1 MCAFERSEKGM
12 KFNMRNKN
20 RFLFI
25 FITMIILAIILAG
38 VLYLEWKS
46 TIAKEEIVKNF
57 DTLRGY
63 KVFQLSSG
71 TDKIKKIM
79 FFITNSKDIV
89 VDTRIVETGYE
100 NDEIEDRYNE
110 LNSFLMLVYNVEKN
124 EDYIIYNDNIYNS
137 KSVHDIIKENKKDDP
152 NLIVR
157 EF

>member
-1 MCAFERSEKGM
+1 
-12 KFNMRNKN
+12 MRNKN

-100 NDEIEDRYNE
+100 NDEIEDIYIE

>member
-1 MCAFERSEKGM
+1 
-12 KFNMRNKN
+12 MRNKN

-71 TDKIKKIM
+71 PDKIKKIM

-100 NDEIEDRYNE
+100 NEEIEDRYNE

>member
-1 MCAFERSEKGM
+1 
-12 KFNMRNKN
+12 MRNKN

-71 TDKIKKIM
+71 SDKIKKIM

-110 LNSFLMLVYNVEKN
+110 LNSFLRLVYNVEKN

>member
-1 MCAFERSEKGM
+1 
-12 KFNMRNKN
+12 
-20 RFLFI
+20 
-25 FITMIILAIILAG
+25 
-38 VLYLEWKS
+38 
-46 TIAKEEIVKNF
+46 
-57 DTLRGY
+57 
-63 KVFQLSSG
+63 
-71 TDKIKKIM
+71 M

-89 VDTRIVETGYE
+89 VDNIIVETGYE

>member
-1 MCAFERSEKGM
+1 
-12 KFNMRNKN
+12 MRNKN

-71 TDKIKKIM
+71 NDKIKKIM

>member
-1 MCAFERSEKGM
+1 
-12 KFNMRNKN
+12 MRNKN

-46 TIAKEEIVKNF
+46 TIAKEEIVKKF

-100 NDEIEDRYNE
+100 DNESEDRYDE

>member
-1 MCAFERSEKGM
+1 
-12 KFNMRNKN
+12 MRNKN

-100 NDEIEDRYNE
+100 NGEIEDRYNE

>member
-1 MCAFERSEKGM
+1 
-12 KFNMRNKN
+12 MRNKN
-20 RFLFI
+20 RLLFI

-38 VLYLEWKS
+38 VLYLDWKS
-46 TIAKEEIVKNF
+46 TIAKEEIVKKF

-100 NDEIEDRYNE
+100 DNESEDRYDE

>member
-1 MCAFERSEKGM
+1 
-12 KFNMRNKN
+12 MRNKN

-46 TIAKEEIVKNF
+46 TIAKEEIVKKF

>member
-1 MCAFERSEKGM
+1 
-12 KFNMRNKN
+12 MRNKN

>member
-1 MCAFERSEKGM
+1 
-12 KFNMRNKN
+12 MRNKN

-152 NLIVR
+152 NLRVR

>member
-1 MCAFERSEKGM
+1 
-12 KFNMRNKN
+12 MRNKN

-71 TDKIKKIM
+71 TDKIKNIM
-79 FFITNSKDIV
+79 FFISNSKDIV

-100 NDEIEDRYNE
+100 NDELEDRYDE

>member
-1 MCAFERSEKGM
+1 
-12 KFNMRNKN
+12 MRNKN

-57 DTLRGY
+57 DALRGY

>member
-1 MCAFERSEKGM
+1 
-12 KFNMRNKN
+12 MRNKN

-110 LNSFLMLVYNVEKN
+110 LNSFLRLVYNVEKN

>member
-1 MCAFERSEKGM
+1 
-12 KFNMRNKN
+12 MRNKN

-71 TDKIKKIM
+71 NDKIKKIM

-100 NDEIEDRYNE
+100 NEEIEDRYNE